1 MQKRSICWLGASSL
15 NATAGI
21 HSIANPDALTATGM
35 GLLNIA
41 ASGAINTLA
50 AEGKISIKAKKKLA
64 TCVLLLNMAPIA
76 LGAANVVS
84 DDGATSA
91 GLGQMALGVAS
102 SMQCLDAIGAF
113 NKKEK
118 EN

>member
-1 MQKRSICWLGASSL
+1 
-15 NATAGI
+15 
-21 HSIANPDALTATGM
+21 
-35 GLLNIA
+35 
-41 ASGAINTLA
+41 
-50 AEGKISIKAKKKLA
+50 
-64 TCVLLLNMAPIA
+64 MAPIA